1 MASWED
7 FSRIITEAKESKKLD
22 PVDDDVNSD
31 GKVDMN
37 GSKVGCNDPDPR
49 SMKTQVNLVKNKLRA
64 MGLKMSQEL
73 EGEQLD
79 ELSLPGTG
87 TVLAPKTDVTGTRMY
102 RQNKFLGMNVGSPYQ
117 NSSNPSVP
125 KASEVQ
131 RYNSQPNRPST
142 IQKTSDIGTSIT
154 GYTSQVAKPKSTP
167 APTAPKPAA
176 QRPQTASAAMS
187 QVFKGTPL
195 SGVANIANRYDRR
208 INYRDQS
215 PETRRMLGLQN
226 SYEQEGELVDEGK
239 KDLPQTKMYRKA
251 GNLARQAL
259 SSKGAKKEKAMDRSA
274 KIVSAITRE
283 TERKRFDEIGKSP
296 AHNSNYKEEYGGG
309 MKKGGSYDKGYAAM
323 QKQVEKLDKGE
334 EPATAKRYREMK
346 KEDFEIGEGYIEEK
360 SLSRAQQRFFG
371 MVRAAQDGKMKSPSP
386 EVAKAAKEMTKK
398 QAHDF
403 AATKHKGLPEKKEEP
418 KEEFS
423 LVDTVIAQFSPLN
436 EAPENTIPGGKRRK
450 GLSKTIQSRQVD
462 KLADEGD
469 YERADKLQDVS
480 SVKLKKNKPQ
490 PTASKSPEPEPEKKQ
505 ESGSKKPSAGKTTAY
520 ERATRT
526 SAAGRIRAA
535 RIARQTEREKR
546 EYKEKIR
553 QEKKSEQQAAAEDR
567 RKSDEEKQQKLKEIE
582 RGKRADS
589 DERAAQRQYDVKQAK
604 KQNLR
609 KQIGAAINVKGPDV
623 VSSKESDAKAVRA
636 DVQSAGQLLGAG
648 AKLVGVAVNKMAEKR
663 REKQR
668 EKVGKEAR
676 EKSLKDASQIESF
689 VNWREEFI
697 LEVDDQ
703 DVNPDQKKI
712 IDISKKKNNI
722 EINPKID
729 EAAPLIPII
738 ARLAGGMT
746 SRAVG
751 SKLAGSA
758 VQGSLRSNAAEFA
771 ANKAGNLATDL
782 VKDKLEKKSR
792 NEPSSSGTDIL
803 GMLSRLGT
811 GQNEEFVNEA
821 GAAWTKKSGK
831 NQSGGLNEKGRKSYE
846 AENPGSDLKAPSK
859 EVGNPRRASFCA
871 RMSGMKA
878 KLTSKKTANDP
889 DSRINKS
896 LRAWNC

>member
-1 MASWED
+1 
-7 FSRIITEAKESKKLD
+7 
-22 PVDDDVNSD
+22 
-31 GKVDMN
+31 
-37 GSKVGCNDPDPR
+37 
-49 SMKTQVNLVKNKLRA
+49 
-64 MGLKMSQEL
+64 
-73 EGEQLD
+73 
-79 ELSLPGTG
+79 
-87 TVLAPKTDVTGTRMY
+87 
-102 RQNKFLGMNVGSPYQ
+102 
-117 NSSNPSVP
+117 
-125 KASEVQ
+125 
-131 RYNSQPNRPST
+131 
-142 IQKTSDIGTSIT
+142 
-154 GYTSQVAKPKSTP
+154 
-167 APTAPKPAA
+167 
-176 QRPQTASAAMS
+176 MS

-386 EVAKAAKEMTKK
+386 EVVKAAKEMTKK